1 MRARAIILTAVVL
14 LIAGLGSRG
23 QERPDWRP
31 TKLPGSRFMT
41 VDVLVDPRGEAL
53 AAYQLR
59 VEARRGD
66 VRIVGVEGGDP
77 AAFHEP
83 PYYDPKAIQ
92 QDRVILAA
100 FQAAPEIQ
108 LPTAKTRVAT
118 LHLLVKGSTAPE
130 FDVKLQTAATGEG
143 RRISAT
149 ASLSNRSNP

>member
-1 MRARAIILTAVVL
+1 MRARAVIVAVVL
-14 LIAGLGSRG
+14 LSGGLGSPG
-23 QERPDWRP
+23 QETPDWRP
-31 TKLPGSRFMT
+31 TQLPGSRFMT
-41 VDVLVDPRGEAL
+41 VDILVDPRGEAL

-59 VEARRGD
+59 VQARRGE
-66 VRIVGVEGGDP
+66 VRIVGIEGGDP
-77 AAFHEP
+77 AAFHQP

-108 LPTAKTRVAT
+108 LPTVKTRVAT

-130 FDVKLQTAATGEG
+130 FDVKLQAAATGEG
-143 RRISAT
+143 RRIPAT